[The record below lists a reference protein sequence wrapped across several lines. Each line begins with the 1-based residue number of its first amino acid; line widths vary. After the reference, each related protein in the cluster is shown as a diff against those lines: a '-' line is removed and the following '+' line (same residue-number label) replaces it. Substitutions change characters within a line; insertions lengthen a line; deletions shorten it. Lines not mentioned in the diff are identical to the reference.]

1 MAGKL
6 SAPRDEIV
14 QALLGFKKAFRSVG
28 VFSMIINLLMLTGP
42 LYMLQVYDRV
52 LSSRNTY
59 TLLMITI
66 IVVGAYIFLSALE
79 YIRSQVVIRVGSRL
93 DLHMNRRVYTA
104 AFEQNLKNGNGNA
117 GQALSDL
124 TTIRQF
130 VTGNALFSFFDAPWA
145 PIYIAV
151 IFLFNVWLGVFALVG
166 TLILVAMAI
175 INQAVTKKPLA
186 EANQMSVV
194 SGQHATNTLRN
205 AEVIE
210 AMGMLPNL
218 QARWYRLHEK
228 FLAQQTEAS
237 NKASS
242 VSAFTRF
249 FRLSLQSLV
258 LGLGALLVLE
268 GQMTA
273 GMMIAG
279 SILLGRALAP
289 VEGLIN
295 VWKQWAG
302 VKSAHGRLVKLLE
315 QNPARKSGMEL
326 PAPTGKLSFE
336 GVTAA
341 PPGAR
346 LPVVRNATF
355 ALEPGDIL
363 GMIGPSGSGKST
375 LARLMVGVWPAMGGK
390 VRLDGADVYQW
401 NKDELGPHVGY
412 LPQDIELFAGSI
424 SENIARFGSLD
435 AAKVIAASRMAGV
448 HDMILQF
455 PQGYDT
461 VIGDGGAGLSGGQRQ
476 RIALARA
483 LYGLPALIVLDE
495 PNSNLDESGEEA
507 LRQAIAK
514 LKEAKRTV
522 ILITHRT
529 SIIAATTKLVLLRD
543 GAVNMFGPTNQVLAA
558 IAQANQRKAG
568 NAPPAPPAVA
578 GPGSAPPAP
587 PAAPAPRPA

>member
-14 QALLGFKKAFRSVG
+14 QALMGFKQAFRSVG
-28 VFSMIINLLMLTGP
+28 VFSMFINLLMLTGP

-59 TLLMITI
+59 TLLMITV
-66 IVVGAYIFLSALE
+66 IVVGAYIVLAALE

-166 TLILVAMAI
+166 TLILVVMAI

-186 EANQMSVV
+186 EANSLSVV

-242 VSAFTRF
+242 VGAFTKF

-258 LGLGALLVLE
+258 LGLGAYLVIQGE
-268 GQMTA
+268 MTA

-302 VKSAHGRLVKLLE
+302 VKSAHARLVKLLE
-315 QNPARKSGMEL
+315 QNPERKSGMEL
-326 PAPTGKLSFE
+326 PPPTGKLSME

-401 NKDELGPHVGY
+401 NKDELGPHMGY

-435 AAKVIAASRMAGV
+435 AQKVIEASRMAGV
-448 HDMILQF
+448 HEMILQF

-507 LRQAIAK
+507 LRASIAK
-514 LKEAKRTV
+514 LKDAKRTV
-522 ILITHRT
+522 VLITHRT
-529 SIIAATTKLVLLRD
+529 SIIAATTKLLLLRD

-558 IAQANQRKAG
+558 IAQANQRKS
-568 NAPPAPPAVA
+568 
-578 GPGSAPPAP
+578 GSAPPAP
-587 PAAPAPRPA
+587 PAVGGPAPAPAPRPA

>member
-578 GPGSAPPAP
+578 GPGSAPPA
-587 PAAPAPRPA
+587 APAPRPA

>member
-28 VFSMIINLLMLTGP
+28 VFSMIINLLMLAGP

-59 TLLMITI
+59 TLVMITL
-66 IVVGAYIFLSALE
+66 IVVGAYMILAALE

-130 VTGNALFSFFDAPWA
+130 VTGHALFSFFDAPWA

-186 EANQMSVV
+186 EANQLSVV

-210 AMGMLPNL
+210 AMGMLPAL

-237 NKASS
+237 NKAAH
-242 VSAFTRF
+242 VSAFTKF

-258 LGLGALLVLE
+258 LGLGAWLVIQGE
-268 GQMTA
+268 MTA

-302 VKSAHGRLVKLLE
+302 VKSAHARLVKLLE
-315 QNPARKSGMEL
+315 QNPERKSGMAL
-326 PAPTGKLSFE
+326 PPPTGKLSME
-336 GVTAA
+336 GVTAS

-355 ALEPGDIL
+355 ALESGDIL

-375 LARLMVGVWPAMGGK
+375 LARLMVGIWPAVAGK

-401 NKDELGPHVGY
+401 NKDELGPHIGY

-435 AAKVIAASRMAGV
+435 AQKVIQASRMAGV
-448 HDMILQF
+448 HEMILQF

-507 LRQAIAK
+507 LRNAIAK

-522 ILITHRT
+522 VLITHRT
-529 SIIAATTKLVLLRD
+529 SIIAATTKLLLLRD
-543 GAVNMFGPTNQVLAA
+543 GTVNMFGPTNQVLAA

-578 GPGSAPPAP
+578 GPASP
-587 PAAPAPRPA
+587 APAPRPA